1 MAVSYRNRKTV
12 NSILT
17 VQDII
22 DYVKE
27 NNLDPKTTIV
37 KFFESDSYKA
47 NTWGLDSIAIDE
59 DKYNRTSGILV
70 GEDSIFYDWECE
82 L

>member
-12 NSILT
+12 DSILT

-37 KFFESDSYKA
+37 KFFEADPYRA

-59 DKYNRTSGILV
+59 DKYNKTSGILI
-70 GEDSIFYDWECE
+70 GEDSVFNDWEYE
-82 L
+82 S